1 MIVYDVTNKA
11 SFENVKQWMQDL
23 YRYAPEDVE
32 LLLVGN
38 KCDEVRAV
46 DYQVAKEFADS
57 AGIPL
62 IETSA
67 KTSVNVD
74 QAFTFL
80 IKRLL
85 SKRYGGA
92 TISMVVNSHTHTH
105 TRERDHI
112 AINIYLCFIGLHVWY
127 IGSREALRIVT
138 TPCTCVGKC
147 KCAVACRVCNRR
159 KDNHAAAN
167 HAWVSSDGCILL

>member
-1 MIVYDVTNKA
+1 VMIVYDVTNKA

-105 TRERDHI
+105 TPEREI
-112 AINIYLCFIGLHVWY
+112 T
-127 IGSREALRIVT
+127 LRLIFTFASLVFMFGT
-138 TPCTCVGKC
+138 LVPERHFV
-147 KCAVACRVCNRR
+147 
-159 KDNHAAAN
+159 
-167 HAWVSSDGCILL
+167 L

>member
-92 TISMVVNSHTHTH
+92 TISMVVNSHTHTPE
-105 TRERDHI
+105 RERSHCD
-112 AINIYLCFIGLHVWY
+112 
-127 IGSREALRIVT
+127 
-138 TPCTCVGKC
+138 
-147 KCAVACRVCNRR
+147 
-159 KDNHAAAN
+159 
-167 HAWVSSDGCILL
+167 